1 MSIEDIYVKDVY
13 NKIASRFSIT
23 RAYLWRGVKRFI
35 SELETD
41 SLVLDSGCGNGKN
54 MFRKDCQFI
63 GVDMS
68 QSMVD
73 IVNKQGKNAIV
84 ADTRNL
90 PFRDNYFDA
99 CISIA
104 VIHHIKDRS
113 DRIKA
118 IDEMIRVTKQRG
130 KIFIQVWEDMI
141 NKTDKFEKISDH
153 GDYLVKWDNRDGI
166 EYKRYYHLF
175 ENGELDSLIDKTKVN
190 IIDNFY
196 ECQNWC
202 IILQKI

>member
-1 MSIEDIYVKDVY
+1 MSIETIFVKDVY
-13 NKIASRFSIT
+13 NKIAQSFSNT
-23 RAYLWRGVKRFI
+23 RAYLWRGVKSFI
-35 SELETD
+35 LELETD

-54 MFRKDCQFI
+54 MFREDCEFI

-73 IVNKQGKNAIV
+73 IVKSKGKNAIV
-84 ADTRNL
+84 GDTRDL

-118 IDEMIRVTKQRG
+118 INEMIRVTKSGG

-141 NKTDKFEKISDH
+141 NKTDKFEKIGNS
-153 GDYLVKWDNRDGI
+153 DYLVKWDNRDGI
-166 EYKRYYHLF
+166 IHKRYYHLF
-175 ENGELDSLIDKTKVN
+175 QNGELDSLIDKTKVN

-202 IILQKI
+202 IILQKM